1 MNMNKKND
9 ENSDVDMNK
18 KNEEMANA
26 DPVKWFG
33 MIISFIPS
41 LLVKSVRAFLRF
53 KRQAKKGGK
62 IFKKELINQGLD
74 RKTASNLTDIYL
86 KNSHLIQ
93 SMIKMGSLSK

>member
-1 MNMNKKND
+1 MSMTKKKDKNSDADMSKKN
-9 ENSDVDMNK
+9 K
-18 KNEEMANA
+18 EMENA

-41 LLVKSVRAFLRF
+41 LLVKSGGAFLRF

-74 RKTASNLTDIYL
+74 RKTASELTEIYL
-86 KNSHLIQ
+86 KGSRLIQ
-93 SMIKMGSLSK
+93 SMIKIRSISK

>member
-1 MNMNKKND
+1 
-9 ENSDVDMNK
+9 MNK

-41 LLVKSVRAFLRF
+41 LLVKSGGAFLRF

-74 RKTASNLTDIYL
+74 RRTASELTDIYL
-86 KNSHLIQ
+86 KSSHLIQ
-93 SMIKMGSLSK
+93 SMIKIGSLSK

>member
-1 MNMNKKND
+1 
-9 ENSDVDMNK
+9 MNK
-18 KNEEMANA
+18 KNEEMGNA

-41 LLVKSVRAFLRF
+41 LLVKSGGAFLRF

-74 RKTASNLTDIYL
+74 RRTASELTDIYL
-86 KNSHLIQ
+86 KSSHLIQ
-93 SMIKMGSLSK
+93 SMIKIGSLSK

>member
-1 MNMNKKND
+1 MSMTKKKD
-9 ENSDVDMNK
+9 KNSDAGMSK
-18 KNEEMANA
+18 KNEEMGNA

-41 LLVKSVRAFLRF
+41 LLVKSGGAFLRF

-74 RKTASNLTDIYL
+74 RKTASELTEIYL
-86 KNSHLIQ
+86 KGSHLIQ
-93 SMIKMGSLSK
+93 SMIKTRSISK